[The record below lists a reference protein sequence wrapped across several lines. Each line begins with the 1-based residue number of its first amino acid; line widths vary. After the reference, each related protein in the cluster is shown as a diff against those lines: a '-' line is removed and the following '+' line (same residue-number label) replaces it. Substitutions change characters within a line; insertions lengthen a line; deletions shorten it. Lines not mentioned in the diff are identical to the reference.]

1 MKYRNS
7 AEVIPAELLEEIQD
21 KSTTEYPQ
29 NSILDEIKGNRWIDV
44 VRDVFKGYNS
54 ISKLTKEEKDA
65 VPYVMMSVEY
75 LFAAWF
81 VSQNDVKCC
90 ENSLGIMRFV
100 RDNIDKIRF
109 ALRGF

>member
-1 MKYRNS
+1 M
-7 AEVIPAELLEEIQD
+7 
-21 KSTTEYPQ
+21 
-29 NSILDEIKGNRWIDV
+29 
-44 VRDVFKGYNS
+44 
-54 ISKLTKEEKDA
+54 
-65 VPYVMMSVEY
+65 PYVMMSVEY